1 MKISQEFLDLSV
13 MVLEEDYNVWQET
26 PKVKADMESYF
37 KKIYNEEEVR
47 NAIDKII
54 TETHGNI
61 IEIPDDY

>member
-1 MKISQEFLDLSV
+1 MRISQEFLDLSI
-13 MVLEEDYNVWQET
+13 MVLEEDYDVWQET

-37 KKIYNEEEVR
+37 KKEYNKEEVR